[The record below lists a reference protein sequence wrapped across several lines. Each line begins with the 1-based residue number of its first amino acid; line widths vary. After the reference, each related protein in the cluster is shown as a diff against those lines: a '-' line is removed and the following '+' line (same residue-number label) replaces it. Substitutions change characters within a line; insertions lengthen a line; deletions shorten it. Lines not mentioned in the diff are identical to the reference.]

1 MKTDVFTTE
10 VEFLAFDA
18 KKYVEQ
24 QLPHYIEEL
33 RELCLIDSGSYH
45 KPGLDEVALY
55 LAARMRGL
63 GMNTTIIE
71 HEEWGNDLVATIRG
85 TGSGTVLL
93 LGHMDTVYP
102 VGTAAARPL
111 RVEEDTIYGPGV
123 SDMKGCILSAIY
135 AIEAMLSTN
144 HRSFGEIR
152 FLCVSDEEILQRHSI
167 GLMQEMSQGCQAALV
182 LEAARANGAIVSA
195 RKGCAGYTVIGKG
208 KSAHTGVEPEKGR
221 SAIVE
226 LCHQILQF
234 ESLNGWREGL
244 TMNTGLCS
252 GGLAINVVSDYAE
265 AQIDLRY
272 MYPLDKIDTE
282 NTLRQMIRQN
292 KVAGTEVILQPWPDT
307 RHPMV
312 CTPQSLTLIHRA
324 QEISRLLDFSVE
336 HVMTGG
342 ASDASYPSSFGIP
355 TLDGLGPVGGLD
367 HSPNEYLVKS
377 SVAERSALLAG
388 LIATTEA

>member
-1 MKTDVFTTE
+1 MKTDVFSTE
-10 VEFLAFDA
+10 VESLTSDA
-18 KKYVEQ
+18 KNYVEQ
-24 QLPHYIEEL
+24 QLPQYIEEL

-63 GMNTTIIE
+63 GMNATIIE
-71 HEEWGNDLVATIRG
+71 QEEWGNDLVATIQG
-85 TGSGTVLL
+85 AGSGTVLI

-102 VGTAAARPL
+102 VGTGAARPL
-111 RVEEDTIYGPGV
+111 RVEEDMVYGPGV

-152 FLCVSDEEILQRHSI
+152 FLCVSDEELIKRHSL
-167 GLMQEMSQGCQAALV
+167 GLIQEISQGCQAVLV

-195 RKGCAGYTVIGKG
+195 RKGAAGYTLRVKG
-208 KSAHTGVEPEKGR
+208 RAAHTGVEPEKGR
-221 SAIVE
+221 NAIVE

-244 TMNTGLCS
+244 TTNPGLCS
-252 GGLAINVVSDYAE
+252 GGIAFNVVSDYAE
-265 AQIDLRY
+265 AQIDLRFIH
-272 MYPLDKIDTE
+272 PLDKIDTE
-282 NTLRQMIRQN
+282 EVWHQMIRQN
-292 KVAGTEVILQPWPDT
+292 KVAGTEVILEGWPHS
-307 RHPMV
+307 RQPMV
-312 CTPQSLTLIHRA
+312 CTPQSLTLVDRA
-324 QEISRLLDFSVE
+324 QEISRLLGFSVQ

-342 ASDASYPSSFGIP
+342 ASDGCYTSSFGIP
-355 TLDGLGPVGGLD
+355 TVDGLGPIGGLD

-377 SVAERSALLAG
+377 SVPERSALLAG
-388 LIATTEA
+388 LIATVEA